1 MSLLKKLAGETAIY
15 GGATILSHLLNF
27 IIITPYLTRI
37 FSGERAEYGI
47 HGLMYAYAGLLMVL
61 LTYGMET
68 AFFRFGRQEE
78 DRERAFSTASISLL
92 STTVFLGAL
101 MFFFAPEIAGLLTQP
116 SDSAYVVYFALI
128 LGFDVLCAIPFARLR
143 MENRPM
149 RFAMLKIVNVA
160 VNATLILFF
169 LEILPWLGS
178 EYALFQGLYLPDHE
192 LHYVFI
198 ANLLASLVTFIM
210 LLPYWRKVNWQ
221 FDRAL
226 WYKMLGYALPLVVVG
241 LSGMIN
247 QLADR
252 FFITALLPGSREE
265 NLDQLG
271 IYNACIKI
279 AVLMNLFTQAFKYAA
294 EPFFF
299 NHADRS
305 DARSL
310 YAQIGQAFTLVGAV
324 AFLGIQLYLD
334 YIQNLIDADFR
345 EGLGIVPITLIA
357 YLFLGIYYNFSA
369 WYKLT
374 DQTHI
379 GAYISVGGAV
389 VTIVLNV
396 LLLPRIG
403 YAGSAWASLA
413 CFGCMMAAGYLLGQR
428 HYPIPYPI
436 GRMALYIVL
445 AVGIYFLSEV
455 TKVEDQILRTVINTG
470 WMVLYLL
477 LVYGME
483 RKGLF
488 LRRAAH

>member
-68 AFFRFGRQEE
+68 AFFRFGRQQE

-92 STTVFLGAL
+92 SSTVFFGAL
-101 MFFFAPEIAGLLTQP
+101 MFAFAPEIAGLLTKR
-116 SDSAYVVYFALI
+116 SDSAYVFYFTLI

-149 RFAMLKIVNVA
+149 RFAMLKVVNVA
-160 VNATLILFF
+160 VNAVLILFF
-169 LEILPWLGS
+169 LEILPWIGK
-178 EYALFQGLYLPDHE
+178 ENAVFQGLYIPDHE

-210 LLPYWRKVNWQ
+210 LLPYLRKINWQ

-226 WYKMLGYALPLVVVG
+226 WYKMMGYALPLVVVG

-252 FFITALLPGSREE
+252 FFIKALLPGNLEE

-271 IYNACIKI
+271 VYNACIKI

-334 YIQNLIDADFR
+334 YIQYLIGSDYR
-345 EGLGIVPITLIA
+345 EGLGIVPITLMA

-389 VTIVLNV
+389 VTIILNV
-396 LLLPRIG
+396 LLLPR
-403 YAGSAWASLA
+403 
-413 CFGCMMAAGYLLGQR
+413 MAMRGRRGR
-428 HYPIPYPI
+428 HW
-436 GRMALYIVL
+436 LVL
-445 AVGIYFLSEV
+445 VS
-455 TKVEDQILRTVINTG
+455 
-470 WMVLYLL
+470 
-477 LVYGME
+477 
-483 RKGLF
+483 
-488 LRRAAH
+488 

>member
-37 FSGERAEYGI
+37 FRGERDEYGI

-68 AFFRFGRQEE
+68 AFFRFGRKEE

-92 STTVFLGAL
+92 SSTVFLGAL
-101 MFFFAPEIAGLLTQP
+101 MFLFASEIAGLLTQP
-116 SDSAYVVYFALI
+116 SDSKYIIYFALI

-143 MENRPM
+143 MENRPR
-149 RFAMLKIVNVA
+149 RFGMLKVVNVA
-160 VNATLILFF
+160 VNAVLILFF
-169 LEILPWLGS
+169 LEILPLMGK
-178 EYALFQGLYLPDHE
+178 ENGLFPGVYLPNHE

-198 ANLLASLVTFIM
+198 ANLLASLVTIIM

-226 WYKMLGYALPLVVVG
+226 WLKMMKYALPLVVVG

-252 FFITALLPGSREE
+252 FLIKSLLPGTLEE

-271 IYNACIKI
+271 VYNACIKI

-299 NHADRS
+299 SHADRT

-310 YAQIGQAFTLVGAV
+310 YAQVGQAFTLIGAV
-324 AFLGIQLYLD
+324 AFLGILLYLD
-334 YIQNLIDADFR
+334 YFQLLIGSDFR
-345 EGLGIVPITLIA
+345 EGLGIVPITLMA
-357 YLFLGIYYNFSA
+357 YLFLGIYYNFST

-389 VTIVLNV
+389 ITLVVNI
-396 LLLPRIG
+396 LLIPRIG

-413 CFGCMMAAGYLLGQR
+413 CFGFIMAAGYVIGQR
-428 HYPIPYPI
+428 YYPIPYPI
-436 GRMALYIVL
+436 GRMALYIAL
-445 AVGIYFLSEV
+445 AVGIYLLSEA

-470 WMVLYLL
+470 WLVFYLL

-483 RKGLF
+483 RKGL
-488 LRRAAH
+488 LQRRAAH